1 MPTDDV
7 PCPASELTVVEGFEP
22 RPRREPEAE
31 AAFAAL
37 PAAPSIHE
45 ARYELLA
52 VNARGFHPPRFLR
65 LATDT
70 GGHLPG
76 AGGPGS
82 GPGGG
87 PGSGRH
93 GPVVGGPGG
102 DDLRLAWSVEYRR
115 IAETAPEGPAP
126 FAVYL
131 LGVDPPP
138 EASEEELEAFD
149 AFYTDVHLPEVA
161 ERRQARRAVRYELI
175 RARRPPHVLP
185 RYLALYEVDEQGA
198 ARRRHQGPPYARGP
212 AVWQAHST
220 PWRLWYRFLAGYP
233 NR

>member
-1 MPTDDV
+1 MATNDAPE
-7 PCPASELTVVEGFEP
+7 PAAELTVVEGFEP
-22 RPRREPEAE
+22 RPRREAQAE
-31 AAFAAL
+31 AAFTAL
-37 PAAPSIHE
+37 PAGRPRPE

-65 LATDT
+65 LVAAAADAASED
-70 GGHLPG
+70 GP
-76 AGGPGS
+76 GGPGD
-82 GPGGG
+82 GRGDGG
-87 PGSGRH
+87 R
-93 GPVVGGPGG
+93 GGPGG

-115 IAETAPEGPAP
+115 IAETAPAGPP
-126 FAVYL
+126 PYAVYL
-131 LGVDPPP
+131 LGVDPPQG
-138 EASEEELEAFD
+138 ATGGELEAFN

-161 ERRQARRAVRYELI
+161 ERRQARRAVRYELV

-185 RYLALYEVDEQGA
+185 RYLALYEVDEQAA

-212 AVWQAHST
+212 AVWQAHTT